1 MAGAVALRQLA
12 MAPRSRAQLAEKMAA
27 KDVPGPV
34 ADTVL
39 DRLEEVGLV
48 DDAAFAGALVRTRQ
62 RSRGLAR
69 RALAQ
74 ELRTKGVDDDTAAEA
89 LAEVTDASEE
99 AAAREVLRR
108 PLAATRGM
116 DQARRQ
122 RRLTGALARRGYSA
136 GLAFRLVREALDLE
150 VTGDPLDD

>member
-1 MAGAVALRQLA
+1 
-12 MAPRSRAQLAEKMAA
+12 MAPRSRAQLADKMSA
-27 KDVPGPV
+27 KDVPEAV
-34 ADTVL
+34 AGAVL

-62 RSRGLAR
+62 RTRGLAR

-74 ELRTKGVDDDTAAEA
+74 ELRTKGVDDETAEQA
-89 LAEVTDASEE
+89 LVEVTDASEE

-116 DQARRQ
+116 DPVRRQ
-122 RRLTGALARRGYSA
+122 RRLTGALARRGYA
-136 GLAFRLVREALDLE
+136 PGLAFRLVREALDLE
-150 VTGDPLDD
+150 VTGDPVDD

>member
-1 MAGAVALRQLA
+1 

-34 ADTVL
+34 SDAVL

-89 LAEVTDASEE
+89 LAQVTDASEQ

-116 DQARRQ
+116 DPARRQ

-150 VTGDPLDD
+150 VTGEPLDD